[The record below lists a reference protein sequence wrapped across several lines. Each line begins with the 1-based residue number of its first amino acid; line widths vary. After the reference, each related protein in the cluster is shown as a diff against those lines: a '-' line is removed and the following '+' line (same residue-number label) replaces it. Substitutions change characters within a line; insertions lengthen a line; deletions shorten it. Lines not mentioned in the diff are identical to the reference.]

1 MDKILK
7 IKSLEKINQIAQQF
21 VEVMGDDTVFA
32 FFGKMGV
39 GKTTFIKAI
48 CEELGALDEVTS
60 PTFSIISEYK
70 TINGNII
77 YHFDCYRINNVQ
89 EAINLGFDD
98 YFCSEN
104 LCFIEWAENISEI
117 LPYNTIG
124 VIFEEE
130 ADGTRTLKFIPRFQ
144 IPNSKI

>member
-1 MDKILK
+1 MNKILK
-7 IKSLEKINQIAQQF
+7 IKSLDTINDTAQKF
-21 VEVMGDDTVFA
+21 IELMGNNCVFA
-32 FFGKMGV
+32 FFGKMGA

-48 CEELGALDEVTS
+48 CEELGVLDEVNS
-60 PTFSIISEYK
+60 PTFSIINEYK
-70 TINGNII
+70 TINGETI

-117 LPYNTIG
+117 LPENTIG
-124 VIFEEE
+124 VIFDVNEDE
-130 ADGTRTLKFIPRFQ
+130 TRILKLERL
-144 IPNSKI
+144 